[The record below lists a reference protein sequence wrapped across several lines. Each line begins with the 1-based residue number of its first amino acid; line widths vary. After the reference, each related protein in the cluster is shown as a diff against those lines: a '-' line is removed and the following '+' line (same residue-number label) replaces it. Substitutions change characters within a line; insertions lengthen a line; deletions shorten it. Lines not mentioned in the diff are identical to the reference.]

1 MRIRAQA
8 WATLIL
14 LKGPQDLCR
23 QQVFPRPVNL
33 IEMGSQKKRV
43 EREDTDGRK
52 GRYTLR
58 NRRKGDRVGENSE
71 GEQESHRL

>member
-1 MRIRAQA
+1 M
-8 WATLIL
+8 
-14 LKGPQDLCR
+14 
-23 QQVFPRPVNL
+23 FPRPVNL
-33 IEMGSQKKRV
+33 IEMGSQKKGV

-52 GRYTLR
+52 ERYTLR